1 MNDILNKLAALS
13 GFLEGSMKSAEA
25 EEDILSD
32 SFVHTLRTT
41 YDIAKSTWQGVE
53 PLDRFADQLVMHTGH
68 NFPKDL
74 FMETFKLLSDTVDHR
89 ARIEAMDQARFMLAS
104 LEIIAGGGIHID
116 IGEEDE

>member
-41 YDIAKSTWQGVE
+41 YDIAKSTWQGVD

-68 NFPKDL
+68 NFPKDS
-74 FMETFKLLSDTVDHR
+74 FMEAFKLLNDTVAHR
-89 ARIEAMDQARFMLAS
+89 AKIEAIDQARLMLAG
-104 LEIIAGGGIHID
+104 LEIIAGGGIHI
-116 IGEEDE
+116 IEE